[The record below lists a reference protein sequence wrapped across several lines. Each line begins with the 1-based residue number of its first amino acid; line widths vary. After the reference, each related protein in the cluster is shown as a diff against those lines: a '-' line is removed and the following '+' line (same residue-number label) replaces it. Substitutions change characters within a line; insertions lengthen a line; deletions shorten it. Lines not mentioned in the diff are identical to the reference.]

1 MIALNPYTLDD
12 VIYPVIPRRHR
23 WIFNKLELAL
33 RLGVLAGPC
42 GTVAPAGELCVRP
55 IMNVKGNGGGGFFRV
70 AHEGGEV
77 TNRPGYFWTSWL
89 DGEHHYIYYVKDK
102 AWYDTCG
109 VIDSGGRMTV
119 EESNPKFATLLPRQ
133 LKRISRYMMLQT
145 IGGVITEVSPRHTMI
160 NARPKVI
167 ADYQKV
173 NPVYGKQASA
183 HLSKNF
189 VTSGMV
195 LERVERDPYGLT
207 GWTWKDDPTT
217 AVPFVDKFG

>member
-12 VIYPVIPRRHR
+12 VIYPVMPRRHR

-55 IMNVKGNGGGGFFRV
+55 IMNVKGAGSGGFFRV

-77 TNRPGYFWTSWL
+77 TNRPGFFWTPWL
-89 DGEHHYIYYVKDK
+89 DGAHHFIYYVKDK

-109 VIDSGGRMTV
+109 IVDDDGRMTV
-119 EESNPKFATLLPRQ
+119 EEFNPKLSTPLPRK

-145 IGGVITEVSPRHTMI
+145 IGGVIIEASPRHTAN
-160 NARPKVI
+160 NARPKVV
-167 ADYQKV
+167 ADYEKV
-173 NPVYGKQASA
+173 NPAYNGSGK
-183 HLSKNF
+183 HLALDF
-189 VTSGMV
+189 LTSGMAM
-195 LERVERDPYGLT
+195 ERVERDPYGLT
-207 GWTWKDDPTT
+207 GWVWGRDSTT
-217 AVPFVDKFG
+217 ARPFADKFG